1 MNLRRI
7 LVPIDFSESTANV
20 LQYTETLAR
29 EYGATVTLLH
39 VIRPDGSHHRRNI
52 SKERLIEEIRE
63 AGEMQ
68 LWKLADALWGDEV
81 ATDAVVATGKP
92 YLQIVGEA
100 REMASD
106 LIIMGGHGP
115 VGSWGL
121 FRRNTLAKV
130 VRHAPCPVLVV
141 HPFELGSIRDTS
153 RQRIP

>member
-7 LVPIDFSESTANV
+7 LVPVDFSESITKA
-20 LQYTETLAR
+20 LQYAEALAR
-29 EYGATVTLLH
+29 EYRAAVTLLH

-52 SKERLIEEIRE
+52 SKERLIEEMRE
-63 AGEMQ
+63 AGEGK
-68 LWKLADALWGDEV
+68 LRKLADELWSDEV

-92 YLQIVGEA
+92 YLQIIREA
-100 REMASD
+100 KEMASD
-106 LIIMGGHGP
+106 LIVMGGHGP

-130 VRHAPCPVLVV
+130 VRHAPCPVLIV
-141 HPFELGSIRDTS
+141 HPFQQGSIRDTS